1 MATRLAAILLG
12 LSAAFFFALA
22 GYLQQRAARVTERR
36 GRTVISGLSS
46 LMARLLRSRTWL
58 LGWVVN
64 LLGFGAQ
71 AVALHFGSI
80 ALVQP
85 LLATQLLF
93 ALPMSCLELR
103 RWPKGKDWAA
113 GAAICGG
120 LVVLLVSLGS
130 TPLDGRPD
138 RGRILLA
145 VGIVLTLV
153 ALLLAVA
160 RHLRPGLFNLLS
172 AGAAGLCFAMTAV
185 FIKLTGD
192 DLLHGG
198 VLHTATDWPGY
209 ALAAS
214 TMLGLVLEQGAFANG
229 PLPWAIATKDSV
241 NPIASFAIGVLAFS
255 VVLPADAAHL
265 GAIATAAA
273 LLILGAIG
281 LAHSP
286 SAHLWLRR
294 DPALGTGLEAGV
306 GPRPIAS

>member
-1 MATRLAAILLG
+1 MAVRLAAILLG
-12 LSAAFFFALA
+12 LGASFFFALA

-36 GRTVISGLSS
+36 GRTVVAGLGS

-58 LGWVVN
+58 LGWWVN

-71 AVALHFGSI
+71 AVALHIGSI

-103 RWPKGKDWAA
+103 RWPRAKDWAA

-120 LVVLLVSLGS
+120 LVVLLLALGS
-130 TPLDGRPD
+130 TPLGGRPD
-138 RGRILLA
+138 RARILVAAGLVLA
-145 VGIVLTLV
+145 LIG
-153 ALLLAVA
+153 LLLALA
-160 RHLRPGLFNLLS
+160 RHLRPGLLNLLA
-172 AGAAGLCFAMTAV
+172 AGAAGLCFSMTAV

-192 DLLHGG
+192 DLLHRG
-198 VLHTATDWPGY
+198 VIHTATDWPGY
-209 ALAAS
+209 ALAGS
-214 TMLGLVLEQGAFANG
+214 TALGLVLEQGAFANG

-255 VVLPADAAHL
+255 VVLPSDAGHL
-265 GAIATAAA
+265 AAIAGAAA
-273 LLILGAIG
+273 LLVIGAVG

-286 SAHLWLRR
+286 SSRLWLRR
-294 DPALGTGLEAGV
+294 PEPGV
-306 GPRPIAS
+306 ESEPQTA

>member
-1 MATRLAAILLG
+1 MAVRLAAILLG
-12 LSAAFFFALA
+12 LGASFCFALA
-22 GYLQQRAARVTERR
+22 GYLQQRAARATEPR
-36 GRTVISGLSS
+36 GRTVVAGLGS

-58 LGWVVN
+58 LGWWVN
-64 LLGFGAQ
+64 VLGFAAQ
-71 AVALHFGSI
+71 AVALHIGSI

-103 RWPKGKDWAA
+103 RWPRAKDWAA

-120 LVVLLVSLGS
+120 LVVLLVALGS

-138 RGRILLA
+138 RARILVAAGFVLA
-145 VGIVLTLV
+145 LIG
-153 ALLLAVA
+153 LLLAVA
-160 RHLRPGLFNLLS
+160 RRLRPGLLNLLA
-172 AGAAGLCFAMTAV
+172 AGAAGLCFSMTAV

-192 DLLHGG
+192 DLLRRGG

-214 TMLGLVLEQGAFANG
+214 TALGLVLEQGAFANG

-241 NPIASFAIGVLAFS
+241 NPIASFAVGVLAFS
-255 VVLPADAAHL
+255 VVLPTDAGHL
-265 GAIATAAA
+265 AAIAGAAA
-273 LLILGAIG
+273 LLVIGAVG

-294 DPALGTGLEAGV
+294 PEPALESE
-306 GPRPIAS
+306 PRTA